1 MFGQSRYVTINQFRS
16 SFTNEE
22 IAFLDRKIRGDAV
35 PFFDKVVPYLSLTNI
50 ITAQFVLNQFL
61 DKLDNKKFKNYIVEC
76 MKKHHYN
83 NTDIEVF
90 DSTLSKPLVK
100 DVTSADYDFIS
111 SHYDYQ
117 VSKRMLDAMHL
128 MSTIYYTIHPL
139 KKTNEL
145 HCKK

>member
-1 MFGQSRYVTINQFRS
+1 
-16 SFTNEE
+16 
-22 IAFLDRKIRGDAV
+22 
-35 PFFDKVVPYLSLTNI
+35 
-50 ITAQFVLNQFL
+50 
-61 DKLDNKKFKNYIVEC
+61 